1 MATSGDR
8 CSKEKCVAYVE
19 FIKMTESSLCLV
31 SSTISSPLLRL
42 FSKPT
47 AYSSFVTK
55 NFDELMNFAFHCCYL
70 AGLQVRHTRA
80 LQ

>member
-1 MATSGDR
+1 MATPGDR

-31 SSTISSPLLRL
+31 SSTIPSPLLRL